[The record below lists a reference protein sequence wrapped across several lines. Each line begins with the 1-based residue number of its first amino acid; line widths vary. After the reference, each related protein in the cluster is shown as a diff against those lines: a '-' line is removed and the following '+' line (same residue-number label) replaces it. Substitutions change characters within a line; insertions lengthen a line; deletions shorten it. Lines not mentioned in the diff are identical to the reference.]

1 MQLVFCL
8 LSTSFF
14 STFWY
19 DSDDYDDGDAGDD
32 GGHGGR
38 GHDHDNDNSHFT
50 YLANF
55 QIVRRLSYKVNR
67 ILQLKNIINFNKYS
81 ILNTD
86 GVGQNKQ
93 PEMMLEPLLI

>member
-1 MQLVFCL
+1 MRMMIIGVMMMVMIRVMVMKEIA
-8 LSTSFF
+8 LS
-14 STFWY
+14 
-19 DSDDYDDGDAGDD
+19 
-32 GGHGGR
+32 
-38 GHDHDNDNSHFT
+38 FT

-55 QIVRRLSYKVNR
+55 QIVWRLSYKVNR

-93 PEMMLEPLLI
+93 PEMMLEPVLI